1 MESNIKLIIL
11 MLNLLL
17 LTSNLKQ
24 NKDKSLVW
32 RNNIQLKD
40 EKSRFQRIGMG
51 DPIDCIQEHSQIK

>member
-1 MESNIKLIIL
+1 
-11 MLNLLL
+11 MLNSLL

-40 EKSRFQRIGMG
+40 EKSRFLRIGMG
-51 DPIDCIQEHSQIK
+51 DPRDCIQEHSQIK

>member
-32 RNNIQLKD
+32 RNNIQL
-40 EKSRFQRIGMG
+40 
-51 DPIDCIQEHSQIK
+51 